1 MNNSKGHI
9 KIDRK
14 VMDNK
19 FYFSEPFT
27 RMSAWFDLLL
37 MANYKPSVIYVR
49 GIKVDIDR
57 GQLATSSKSLA
68 ERWRWSRG
76 KVERYLNELEI
87 EQQIEQQK
95 NNVINLISITNYNKY
110 QDNKAAN
117 RTADETADGQQTEQQ
132 IGQQTDTSNK
142 DKEINTEKEDI
153 NNSLSLRARERI
165 GFDVFGEF
173 HNVYLKP
180 EQRRALT
187 ERFGDEKTHLCIEDL
202 SCRLEEGN
210 DDELNNSKSHYATL
224 LHWLQ
229 YQQNKPVTGFK
240 QSTWKVDLNALKI

>member
-1 MNNSKGHI
+1 
-9 KIDRK
+9 
-14 VMDNK
+14 MDNK

-27 RMSAWFDLLL
+27 RIAAWIDLLL

-49 GIKVDIDR
+49 GIKIDIDR
-57 GQLATSSKSLA
+57 GQIATSSKALA

-76 KVERYLNELEI
+76 KVERYLNELEM

-95 NNVINLISITNYNKY
+95 NNVITLLSITNYNKY
-110 QDNKAAN
+110 QDNK
-117 RTADETADGQQTEQQ
+117 TADRAADGQQIEQQ
-132 IGQQTDTSNK
+132 IEQQTDTSNK
-142 DKEINTEKEDI
+142 DKEINKYQEDI
-153 NNSLSLRARERI
+153 NNSLSPRTRERI

-173 HNVYLKP
+173 KNVFLKP

-187 ERFGDEKTHLCIEDL
+187 ERFGDEKARLCIEDL

-229 YQQNKPVTGFK
+229 YQQNKPVKGFNN